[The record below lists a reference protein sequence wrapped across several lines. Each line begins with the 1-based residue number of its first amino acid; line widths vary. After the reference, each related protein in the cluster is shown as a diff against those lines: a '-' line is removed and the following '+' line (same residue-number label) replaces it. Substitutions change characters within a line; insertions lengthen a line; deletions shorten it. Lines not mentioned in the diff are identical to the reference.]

1 MATFADRGGLMYEA
15 AAKRRWDIHRVWIG
29 RGVSGYMDTV
39 LDPEVATTIARLD
52 REVEERKALDDMA
65 EMGEW
70 PVHRAVLRGAH
81 THDVLPGA
89 CNRCLD
95 EQPPSADLPPPDA
108 VVGGVGVYHGRR
120 GA

>member
-1 MATFADRGGLMYEA
+1 MATYADVEGPMYQA
-15 AAKRRWDIHRVWIG
+15 AAQRQWDIYRVWVG
-29 RGVSGYMDTV
+29 RSVSGYVDTV

-52 REVEERKALDDMA
+52 REVENRKACDDMA

-81 THDVLPGA
+81 THDELPGA

-95 EQPPSADLPPPDA
+95 ESPVTSDLPPPDA
-108 VVGGVGVYHGRR
+108 VVGSVGVYHGRR
-120 GA
+120 GI